1 MPLRPIYLSRLARR
15 RRAETLMTMEINTRA
30 YLLFHLADQFETTR
44 VPQFRPKQHRRYSK
58 VLELDLH
65 MMQVE
70 VLGKSIEISV
80 FQKSK
85 TVWVAQG
92 VYVGKPYQAQG
103 RTEQRVHGC
112 VRWSIKTLAL
122 LISVMPSIKVLRR
135 NFIRLGM
142 AVAVVGDV
150 GPLIDCNIR

>member
-1 MPLRPIYLSRLARR
+1 
-15 RRAETLMTMEINTRA
+15 MTMEINTRA

-103 RTEQRVHGC
+103 RTEPRAASAW
-112 VRWSIKTLAL
+112 VR
-122 LISVMPSIKVLRR
+122 
-135 NFIRLGM
+135 
-142 AVAVVGDV
+142 AVVYQNTSATYLGDAKHQ
-150 GPLIDCNIR
+150 GAAA